1 MPKKEDVFYT
11 LLKRI
16 AEEIEEASK
25 EYVEIVRDFPDSMAR
40 IPRMK
45 VHETTTD
52 ELVKEVHEHLYTSF
66 ITPFDREDISD
77 LALRMDDIIDGMD
90 TVTTRLDLYNMS
102 DMRPEAIEMAELTV
116 KAVYELR
123 QVIERLPNYKHDEQ
137 LMHHAIAVSRTEDGG
152 DRVYQNALRR
162 LFTEEDAGKVLVTWM
177 RIFDNMELC
186 LNACDW
192 AAGVVRS
199 VVMKSA

>member
-123 QVIERLPNYKHDEQ
+123 QVIERLPNYKRDEQ

-162 LFTEEDAGKVLVTWM
+162 LFAEEDAGKVIVTWM
-177 RIFDNMELC
+177 RILDNMELC

-192 AAGVVRS
+192 AAGVVRT

>member
-1 MPKKEDVFYT
+1 MFYT

-25 EYVEIVRDFPDSMAR
+25 EYVEIVRDFPESMAR

-52 ELVKEVHEHLYTSF
+52 ELVKEIHQHLYTSF

-77 LALRMDDIIDGMD
+77 LALRLDDIVDAME

-102 DMRPEAIEMAELTV
+102 NMRPEAIEMAELTV

-123 QVIERLPNYKHDEQ
+123 QVIERLPNYKRDEQ

-186 LNACDW
+186 LNSCDW

-199 VVMKSA
+199 VVMKSS

>member
-162 LFTEEDAGKVLVTWM
+162 LFAEEDAGKVIVTWM
-177 RIFDNMELC
+177 RILDNMELC

-192 AAGVVRS
+192 AAGVVRT